1 MLIIVSLILHCMQE
15 IRYEPRNIRETLVE
29 LKDSSELAV
38 DLAYSAVL
46 FDNEELAEEV
56 IALAERASYLQYHA
70 RIALMLGAKN
80 VTDAESLV
88 GLFQVVD
95 SAVAITET
103 AADIARIPLRGL
115 SVPPEFRAF
124 HTAKERFVRLIVAAD
139 SPVAGEQICDLD
151 LDVDEGVTVI
161 AVRRGEQWVFD
172 PNGSDKL
179 QANDVVFARGPT
191 EGIAEFHQSAA
202 GVVWEQPE
210 PERKTEG
217 IEHALETVSELKDLS
232 ELAIGLSYS
241 AALYDNHQ
249 FAEEVKKLEARS
261 DELREELECWVVTE
275 SEHAGTD
282 PAGRRGIFH
291 LAVAAEIIS
300 DAALDIAEI
309 VFRDVE
315 LHPVFGQV
323 IRESREVIT
332 SVQLASESDLL
343 GQSITGFEHEIEAG
357 MTVLAL
363 RRNNQWLFNPAEKT
377 ELQADDTLI
386 LKGPTRGVSRVQKL
400 AAN

>member
-1 MLIIVSLILHCMQE
+1 MRE

-56 IALAERASYLQYHA
+56 IALAERASYLRYHA

-80 VTDAESLV
+80 VADAESLV
-88 GLFQVVD
+88 GIFQVVD
-95 SAVAITET
+95 SAVDITET

-124 HTAKERFVRLIVAAD
+124 HTAEERFVRLTVADD
-139 SPVAGEQICDLD
+139 SPVAGKQIRKLD
-151 LDVDEGVTVI
+151 LDVEESVAVI
-161 AVRRGEQWVFD
+161 AVRRDDQWVFD

-179 QANDVVFARGPT
+179 LAGDVVFARGPK
-191 EGIAEFHQSAA
+191 EGIAAFYQQAT
-202 GVVWEQPE
+202 GDVWEQPE
-210 PERKTEG
+210 PQRTSEE
-217 IEHALETVSELKDLS
+217 IDQALETVSELKDLS

-241 AALYDNHQ
+241 AALYDNDR
-249 FAEEVKKLEARS
+249 FADEVKTLEARS
-261 DELREELECWVVTE
+261 DELREQLELWVVTE

-291 LAVAAEIIS
+291 LAVAAEVIS
-300 DAALDIAEI
+300 DAALDIAEV

-315 LHPVFGQV
+315 LHPVFGQA

-332 SVQLASESDLL
+332 SVQIAGDSELL
-343 GQSITGFEHEIEAG
+343 GQSITDFEHETEIG

-363 RRNNQWLFNPAEKT
+363 RREGQWQFNPAET
-377 ELQADDTLI
+377 TALQADDTLI
-386 LKGPTRGVSRVQKL
+386 LKGPNRGVSRVQKL
-400 AAN
+400 AGEKR